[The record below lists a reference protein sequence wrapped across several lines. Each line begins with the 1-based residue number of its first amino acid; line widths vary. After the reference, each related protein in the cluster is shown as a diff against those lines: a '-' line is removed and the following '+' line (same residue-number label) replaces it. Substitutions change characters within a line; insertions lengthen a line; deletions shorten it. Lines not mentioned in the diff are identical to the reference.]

1 MPTSTLVLVKNKTI
15 NCAYVIFDLS
25 WWKIQYPKKSLCCF
39 RDPKKSRRLSQTQ
52 KNPFWP
58 KCQTK
63 KNPSDPPPPAP
74 SLKYV
79 SGAPGTAILSWPI
92 VRGLSSYTVQTH
104 VRLDVAQPRSRG
116 SLLLVMSQERRTLG
130 PGKIGG
136 SLRSKRFR
144 ASSSRTSGREKKK
157 RDDGG
162 GGGERRN

>member
-25 WWKIQYPKKSLCCF
+25 WWKIQHPKKIPLLFS
-39 RDPKKSRRLSQTQ
+39 RPKKI
-52 KNPFWP
+52 PFGQNVRP
-58 KCQTK
+58 KKILWT
-63 KNPSDPPPPAP
+63 PL

-144 ASSSRTSGREKKK
+144 ASSSRTSGRENKK

>member
-1 MPTSTLVLVKNKTI
+1 MPTSTLALVKKKTI
-15 NCAYVIFDLS
+15 NCAYIIFDLS
-25 WWKIQYPKKSLCCF
+25 WWKIQHPKKIPLLFS
-39 RDPKKSRRLSQTQ
+39 RPKKI
-52 KNPFWP
+52 PFGQNVRP
-58 KCQTK
+58 KKILRT
-63 KNPSDPPPPAP
+63 PPPPP

-79 SGAPGTAILSWPI
+79 SGVPGTAILSWPI

-116 SLLLVMSQERRTLG
+116 ALLLVMIMSQERRTLG

-136 SLRSKRFR
+136 SLRSRRFR

>member
-1 MPTSTLVLVKNKTI
+1 MS
-15 NCAYVIFDLS
+15 D
-25 WWKIQYPKKSLCCF
+25 QKKSF
-39 RDPKKSRRLSQTQ
+39 G
-52 KNPFWP
+52 
-58 KCQTK
+58 
-63 KNPSDPPPPAP
+63 PPPPP

-79 SGAPGTAILSWPI
+79 SGVPGAAILSWPI

-116 SLLLVMSQERRTLG
+116 SLLLVMIMSQERRTLG

-157 RDDGG
+157 GMT
-162 GGGERRN
+162 GEGEGKEGTNFRAITRLETSRRLNWRSLKWDCRLVESNNREVRRYLFKANFLLTVLTQEEP

>member
-15 NCAYVIFDLS
+15 NCAYVTVDLS
-25 WWKIQYPKKSLCCF
+25 WWRIQYPKKSLCGF
-39 RDPKKSRRLSQTQ
+39 PTQ
-52 KNPFWP
+52 KNPGVFHRPQKIPFGQNVRP
-58 KCQTK
+58 KKSLWT
-63 KNPSDPPPPAP
+63 PP

-130 PGKIGG
+130 PGNIGG

-144 ASSSRTSGREKKK
+144 ASSSRTSGRDRKK

>member
-1 MPTSTLVLVKNKTI
+1 MPTSTLVLVKKKTI

-25 WWKIQYPKKSLCCF
+25 WWKIQYPKKIPPLFSRPKKIPASF
-39 RDPKKSRRLSQTQ
+39 IDPKKSLLAKMSDQ
-52 KNPFWP
+52 KKSFG
-58 KCQTK
+58 
-63 KNPSDPPPPAP
+63 PPP

-116 SLLLVMSQERRTLG
+116 SLLLVMIMSQERRTLG

-157 RDDGG
+157 RNDGG